1 MKVESPIRV
10 SSKDMHMTASSLTS
24 FIRRGALALSFASA
38 VAASAAE
45 PATTYWSPSWIA
57 STQPIW
63 SGDFVLPSGL
73 PFQFNRQTVRQVAR
87 LSIGGT
93 RLRVVISNEGG
104 TSPLHVGAAR
114 VARHAEGSAIVEGSD
129 RQLRFGGQADVTV
142 PPGAR
147 LVSDPV
153 DIALPA
159 LGEVTVSLYLPRP
172 SQPAGFHF
180 DARQIAY
187 VADGDLAS
195 AARMPADASQWSTRV
210 YVSGLI
216 VETPKPPATVVTLGD
231 SLTDGN
237 GSTPGAHTR
246 WPDALAERLA
256 NRDIAVLNAGISGGR
271 LLKDGMGRAGLE
283 RAGRDVFAQPGVRA
297 MVVLLGTNDIGWP
310 GGPFAPGEPAMRAE
324 ELIQGFRQ
332 LIELAHAHN
341 VRIVA
346 GTITPNEGALQGT
359 PLEGHYS
366 PEKDKVR
373 QAVNRWIRESGAF
386 DAVVDFDALL
396 RDPARPSRL
405 KAAMDSGD
413 HLHPGD
419 AGYKAMA
426 AAIDLQALFGTPH

>member
-1 MKVESPIRV
+1 
-10 SSKDMHMTASSLTS
+10 MTTPKFASIL
-24 FIRRGALALSFASA
+24 RHGALALTLAGL
-38 VAASAAE
+38 AAGSVAE
-45 PATTYWSPSWIA
+45 PAAAHWSPSWMS

-63 SGDFVLPSGL
+63 SGDFVLPTGL

-87 LSIGGT
+87 LSIGGS
-93 RLRVVISNEGG
+93 RLRVAISNEGG
-104 TSPLHVGAAR
+104 TTPLHIGAAR
-114 VARHAEGSAIVEGSD
+114 LARHAEGSAVVEGSD
-129 RQLRFGGQADVTV
+129 RPLRFGGQTEVTI

-159 LGEVTVSLYLPRP
+159 LAEVAVSLYLPQP

-180 DARQIAY
+180 DARQTAY
-187 VADGDLAS
+187 VADGDLS
-195 AARMPADASQWSTRV
+195 AAQRLPATATAWSTRV
-210 YVSGLI
+210 YVSGLM
-216 VETPKPPATVVTLGD
+216 VETQQPPITVVTLGD

-237 GSTPGAHTR
+237 GSTPGANTR

-256 NRDIAVLNAGISGGR
+256 GRNVAVLNAGISGGR
-271 LLKDGMGRAGLE
+271 LLKDGMGRAALE
-283 RAGRDVFAQPGVRA
+283 RAGRDVFSQPGVRA

-310 GGPFAPGEPAMRAE
+310 GGPFAPDEPAVSAQAV
-324 ELIQGFRQ
+324 IQGLRQ
-332 LIELAHAHN
+332 LAEMAHAHN
-341 VRIVA
+341 VRIMA
-346 GTITPNEGALQGT
+346 GTIAPTERALEGT

-366 PEKDKVR
+366 PDKDKVR
-373 QAVNRWIRESGAF
+373 QAVNRWIRESRVF

-426 AAIDLQALFGTPH
+426 AAIDLDALLGAPVQP

>member
-1 MKVESPIRV
+1 
-10 SSKDMHMTASSLTS
+10 MTASSLTS
-24 FIRRGALALSFASA
+24 FIRHGALALSLASA
-38 VAASAAE
+38 AAASAAG

-104 TSPLHVGAAR
+104 TSPLHIGAAR
-114 VARHAEGSAIVEGSD
+114 VARHAEGSEIVEGSD
-129 RQLRFGGQADVTV
+129 RQLRFGGQAEVTV
-142 PPGAR
+142 PPGVR

-159 LGEVTVSLYLPRP
+159 LGEVAVSLYLPRP

-180 DARQIAY
+180 DARQVAY
-187 VADGDLAS
+187 VAEGDLTGS
-195 AARMPADASQWSTRV
+195 PRMPATASQWSTRV

-216 VETPKPPATVVTLGD
+216 VEAPKAPVTVVTFGD

-237 GSTPGAHTR
+237 GAMPGANTR

-310 GGPFAPGEPAMRAE
+310 GGPFAPDEPATRAE

-332 LIELAHAHN
+332 LIEMAHAHN

-405 KAAMDSGD
+405 KTAMDSGD

-426 AAIDLQALFGTPH
+426 AAVDLEALLGTAP

>member
-1 MKVESPIRV
+1 MKVEPSIRF
-10 SSKDMHMTASSLTS
+10 SSKDIPMTPSSFASL
-24 FIRRGALALSFASA
+24 IRHGALALSLAGT

-45 PATTYWSPSWIA
+45 PLATHWSPSWMA
-57 STQPIW
+57 STQPVW

-73 PFQFNRQTVRQVAR
+73 PFQFNRQTIRQVAR

-104 TSPLHVGAAR
+104 TAPLRIASAR
-114 VARHAEGSAIVEGSD
+114 VARHADGSAIVEGSD
-129 RQLRFGGQADVTV
+129 RPLRFGGQAEVTV
-142 PPGAR
+142 PAGAR

-159 LGEVTVSLYLPRP
+159 LGEVAVSLYLPQP

-180 DARQIAY
+180 DARQTAY
-187 VADGDLAS
+187 VADGDLTGATRLP
-195 AARMPADASQWSTRV
+195 AAASQWSTRV

-216 VETPKPPATVVTLGD
+216 VETPRAPVTVVAFGD

-237 GSTPGAHTR
+237 GATPGANTR

-256 NRDIAVLNAGISGGR
+256 GRDVAVLNAGISGGR

-310 GGPFAPGEPAMRAE
+310 GGPFAPSEPAVRAE
-324 ELIQGFRQ
+324 EMIQGFRQ
-332 LIELAHAHN
+332 LIEMARAHN
-341 VRIVA
+341 VRIMA
-346 GTITPNEGALQGT
+346 GTIAPTERALEGT

-366 PEKDKVR
+366 PDKDKVR

-386 DAVVDFDALL
+386 DAVVDFDVLL

-426 AAIDLQALFGTPH
+426 AAIDLEALLGTSP

>member
-1 MKVESPIRV
+1 
-10 SSKDMHMTASSLTS
+10 MTASRLTS
-24 FIRRGALALSFASA
+24 LLRQGALALSFAAAATAS
-38 VAASAAE
+38 VAA
-45 PATTYWSPSWIA
+45 PTHWSPSWMA
-57 STQPIW
+57 ATQPLW
-63 SGDFVLPSGL
+63 DEHFVLPLGI
-73 PFQFNRQTVRQVAR
+73 PARFERQTLRQVAR

-104 TSPLHVGAAR
+104 TAPLHIGAAH
-114 VARHAEGSAIVEGSD
+114 VARHASGSAVVEGTD
-129 RQLRFGGQADVTV
+129 RVLRFGGRSDVTV

-153 DIALPA
+153 DLALPA
-159 LGEVTVSLYLPRP
+159 LSEVAVSLYLPTP

-180 DARQIAY
+180 DARQTLYI
-187 VADGDLAS
+187 ADGDLS
-195 AARMPADASQWSTRV
+195 AAARLPAAATSWSTRV

-216 VETPKPPATVVTLGD
+216 VETPQAPVTVVALGD
-231 SLTDGN
+231 SITDGN

-256 NRDIAVLNAGISGGR
+256 PRGVGVLNAGISGGR
-271 LLKDGMGRAGLE
+271 LLKDGMGRAALE

-310 GGPFAPGEPAMRAE
+310 GGPFAPQEPAVRADAV
-324 ELIQGFRQ
+324 IQGFRQ
-332 LIELAHAHN
+332 LIEMAHAHN
-341 VRIVA
+341 VRIVGA
-346 GTITPNEGALQGT
+346 TIPSNERALEGT
-359 PLEGHYS
+359 PLAGHHS
-366 PEKDKVR
+366 PEKDTVR

-386 DAVVDFDALL
+386 DAVVDVDALL
-396 RDPARPSRL
+396 RDPARPTRL

-426 AAIDLQALFGTPH
+426 AAIDLDALLGIDGR

>member
-1 MKVESPIRV
+1 
-10 SSKDMHMTASSLTS
+10 MTTPTLTS
-24 FIRRGALALSFASA
+24 ILRQGALAFTVAGMA
-38 VAASAAE
+38 AASAAV
-45 PATTYWSPSWIA
+45 PATHWSPSWMA
-57 STQPIW
+57 STQPVW
-63 SGDFVLPSGL
+63 NGDFVLPCGL

-104 TSPLHVGAAR
+104 TAPLRIGAAR
-114 VARHAEGSAIVEGSD
+114 VARHAEGSSTVEGSD
-129 RQLRFGGQADVTV
+129 QPLRFGGQTEVSV

-159 LGEVTVSLYLPRP
+159 LSEVAVSLYLPRP

-187 VADGDLAS
+187 VADGDLT
-195 AARMPADASQWSTRV
+195 AAPQLPAAATQWSTRV
-210 YVSGLI
+210 YVSGLV
-216 VETPKPPATVVTLGD
+216 VETPGPPVTVVAFGD

-237 GSTPGAHTR
+237 GATPGAHTR

-256 NRDIAVLNAGISGGR
+256 DRNVAVLNAGISGGR
-271 LLKDGMGRAGLE
+271 LLKDGMGRSGLE

-297 MVVLLGTNDIGWP
+297 VVVMLGTNDIGWP
-310 GGPFAPGEPAMRAE
+310 GGPFAPSEPAVRAE
-324 ELIQGFRQ
+324 QLIEGFRQ
-332 LIELAHAHN
+332 LVEMAHAHN
-341 VRIVA
+341 VRIMGA
-346 GTITPNEGALQGT
+346 TIAPNEHALQGT
-359 PLEGHYS
+359 PLEGHFS
-366 PEKDKVR
+366 PQKEEVR
-373 QAVNRWIRESGAF
+373 QAVNRWIREGGAF
-386 DAVVDFDALL
+386 DAVVDFDSLL
-396 RDPARPSRL
+396 RDPAQPSRM

-426 AAIDLQALFGTPH
+426 AAIDLEALLGTPAQR

>member
-1 MKVESPIRV
+1 
-10 SSKDMHMTASSLTS
+10 MTTPKFASILRHGT
-24 FIRRGALALSFASA
+24 LALTLAGL
-38 VAASAAE
+38 AAGSVAE
-45 PATTYWSPSWIA
+45 PAAAHWSPSWMS

-63 SGDFVLPSGL
+63 SGDFVLPTGL

-87 LSIGGT
+87 LSIGGS
-93 RLRVVISNEGG
+93 RLRVAISNEGG
-104 TSPLHVGAAR
+104 TTPLHIGAAR
-114 VARHAEGSAIVEGSD
+114 LARHAEGSAVVEGSD
-129 RQLRFGGQADVTV
+129 RPLRFGGQTEVII

-159 LGEVTVSLYLPRP
+159 LAEVAVSLYLPQP

-180 DARQIAY
+180 DARQTAY
-187 VADGDLAS
+187 VADGDLS
-195 AARMPADASQWSTRV
+195 AAQRLPATATAWSTRV
-210 YVSGLI
+210 YVSGLM
-216 VETPKPPATVVTLGD
+216 VETQQPPITVVTLGD

-237 GSTPGAHTR
+237 GSTPGANTR

-256 NRDIAVLNAGISGGR
+256 GSNVAVLNAGISGGR

-283 RAGRDVFAQPGVRA
+283 RAGRDVFSQPGVRA

-310 GGPFAPGEPAMRAE
+310 GGPFAPDEPAVSAQAV
-324 ELIQGFRQ
+324 IQGLRQ
-332 LIELAHAHN
+332 LAEMAHAHN
-341 VRIVA
+341 VRIMA
-346 GTITPNEGALQGT
+346 GTIAPTERALEGT

-366 PEKDKVR
+366 PDKDKVR
-373 QAVNRWIRESGAF
+373 QAVNRWIRESRVF

-426 AAIDLQALFGTPH
+426 AAIDLDALLGAPVQP